1 MPSTNTSRY
10 YYPTSRTYSY
20 TLKEYST
27 TELLRDPRKRA
38 TYYEMLEY
46 FYNFLEV
53 CQDKSLRNYLVEV
66 LERNNYSEMLNAY
79 DRLLET
85 YEKLHP
91 FENISMNSKSQF
103 NSLIGIT
110 LIAVIMAGVWLFL
123 GYFDEQGQTK
133 QQFFSTESVV
143 EDAFGNPNTT
153 QSIQYPNFQH
163 NFAGTIGNKFKI
175 EMFLRAH
182 KGKVFGFYFYTKFR
196 RNIRL
201 EGKISQAGEIMMN
214 GYTREEG
221 HIDIFRA
228 QLTDSGKIFG
238 TWIKADDATR
248 QMGFSVD
255 RI

>member
-1 MPSTNTSRY
+1 MSNTNTSRY
-10 YYPTSRTYSY
+10 YYPSSRTYSY

-38 TYYEMLEY
+38 TYYEMMEY

-110 LIAVIMAGVWLFL
+110 LIAVIMACIWLFL
-123 GYFDEQGQTK
+123 GYFDEKTQTM
-133 QQFFSTESVV
+133 QPFFNAKPVV
-143 EDAFGNPNTT
+143 EDVFGHTSTT
-153 QSIQYPNFQH
+153 RQTRYPNFQH
-163 NFAGTIGNKFKI
+163 NYAGTIGNKFKI

-201 EGKISQAGEIMMN
+201 EGKISQSGEIMMN

-221 HIDIFRA
+221 HIDVFRA
-228 QLTDSGKIFG
+228 QLTDSGQIFG

-248 QMGFSVD
+248 HMEFSVEQ
-255 RI
+255 I